1 MAAKRNPA
9 ETAQI
14 IDIKPLFRDD
24 AAPRKTAVQALG
36 CALEANGA
44 FVAAGLP
51 DGWDRERRTIA
62 LLDFFE
68 LSEAVKLAWQ
78 RAASAPTA
86 GAATAAMCRP

>member
-36 CALEANGA
+36 CALEADGA

-51 DGWDRERRTIA
+51 DGWDRERRAIA

-68 LSEAVKLAWQ
+68 LSEADKFGL
-78 RAASAPTA
+78 
-86 GAATAAMCRP
+86 